1 MKRILLLGYIL
12 FLWCGYAY
20 SQQRVNPQYYP
31 GVLING
37 VYWSEYNLNA
47 PGTFTAT
54 PEEIGMRFLWNS
66 TITYPPNVGKPSEDV
81 IWRDWEDS
89 NNPCP
94 MGWRIPTREDVEAL
108 IDQTKVDD

>member
-1 MKRILLLGYIL
+1 MKRILLLGCIL
-12 FLWCGYAY
+12 FLLCGYAY
-20 SQQRVNPQYYP
+20 SQQRVPQYYP

-47 PGTFTAT
+47 PETFTAT
-54 PEEIGMRFLWNS
+54 SEESGMRFLWNS
-66 TITYPPNVGKPSEDV
+66 TITYPPNAGNPPGDITE
-81 IWRDWEDS
+81 RDWEDS

-108 IDQTKVDD
+108 LDIKKSEA